1 MKDFK
6 TVAIF
11 TFASEYSVLQHLL
24 EQAEIRFFFQNETM
38 ISVLPF
44 HSNAF
49 GGIRLKVHPQDIEK
63 AKTIIFSLEDDS
75 HLSVV

>member
-1 MKDFK
+1 MEDFK
-6 TVAIF
+6 TVGIF
-11 TFASEYSVLQHLL
+11 TFTSEYNVLQHLL
-24 EQAEIRFFFQNETM
+24 EQAEIRFIFQNETM

-63 AKTIIFSLEDDS
+63 AKVIIFSLEDDS

>member
-1 MKDFK
+1 MEDFK

-44 HSNAF
+44 HSNAV
-49 GGIRLKVHPQDIEK
+49 GGIKLKVHPDHVIK
-63 AKTIIFSLEDDS
+63 ATEIIASLTK
-75 HLSVV
+75 LN

>member
-1 MKDFK
+1 MEDFK

-44 HSNAF
+44 HSNAV
-49 GGIRLKVHPQDIEK
+49 GGIRLKVHLDHVLE
-63 AKTIIFSLEDDS
+63 ATEIITSLEDPS
-75 HLSVV
+75 HLSIV